1 MNFIM
6 SQIIGGIGVLFL
18 VYSLQKNNRKK
29 LLKYQVLTSFSFAL
43 QYFLLGAF
51 TGAFTFIVNNLR
63 SSTFYYYSKARKKP
77 NVLLLFLFSGLAITM
92 GLTTYKNIFSIIP
105 VISSVITTYGAW
117 QKKAKIFRIAIM
129 TSSFILIFH
138 DLYFGAYA
146 GMLSYAITFTS
157 TLIGFI
163 KYQMPKKNKELK
175 AEEE

>member
-1 MNFIM
+1 MEILA
-6 SQIIGGIGVLFL
+6 QVIGGIGLIIMAIGM
-18 VYSLQKNNRKK
+18 QCRRKK
-29 LLKYQVLTSFSFAL
+29 NMLLAQIATNTCYII

-51 TGAFTFIVNNLR
+51 TGALTFIVNNLR
-63 SSTFYYYSKARKKP
+63 SSTFYFYSKNRKKP
-77 NVLLLFLFSGLAITM
+77 NVLLLFLFSALAITM

-129 TSSFILIFH
+129 TSSSILIFH
-138 DLYFGAYA
+138 DLYFGAYT

-163 KYQMPKKNKELK
+163 KYQIPKKDTIK
-175 AEEE
+175 ATEE

>member
-1 MNFIM
+1 MEILAQIM
-6 SQIIGGIGVLFL
+6 GGIGLIIMAIGMQFR
-18 VYSLQKNNRKK
+18 RKK
-29 LLKYQVLTSFSFAL
+29 NMLLAQIMTNTCYII

-51 TGAFTFIVNNLR
+51 TGALTFIVNNIR
-63 SSTFYYYSKARKKP
+63 STTFYFYSKNRKKP
-77 NVLLLFLFSGLAITM
+77 NILLLFLFSGLAITM

-138 DLYFGAYA
+138 DLYFGAYT
-146 GMLSYAITFTS
+146 GMLSYTLTFSS

-163 KYQMPKKNKELK
+163 KYNFPKKDKELK
-175 AEEE
+175 QDED